1 MSARGGPRS
10 PDGIQRP
17 ASLPFAQG
25 PNRTDMSA
33 LPGTPGTPL
42 PPSPAEPMLGHGE
55 AGSLR
60 QTLMG
65 IPGQAQGLA
74 PVPLSA
80 DSQRPNEP
88 ITAGIDMGSG
98 PGSEGLVPSPVD
110 PSNASAVQES
120 LFFYPV
126 LMRLA
131 QLPGA
136 STQTKIFAQRMRGM
150 LPTQPER
157 MPRFPGE

>member
-1 MSARGGPRS
+1 MTARGGPRT
-10 PDGIQRP
+10 PDGVQRP

-25 PNRTDMSA
+25 PNRSDMSA

-42 PPSPAEPMLGHGE
+42 PPSPAEPMLEHGQ

-65 IPGQAQGLA
+65 IPGQAQNFGT
-74 PVPLSA
+74 VPLDAPSK
-80 DSQRPNEP
+80 RPGEP
-88 ITAGIDMGSG
+88 ITTGIPMGQGAG
-98 PGSEGLVPSPVD
+98 PEGLLPSPVD
-110 PSNASAVQES
+110 PNNKAAVAES
-120 LFFYPV
+120 LYFYPV

-136 STQTKIFAQRMRGM
+136 STQTKIFAQRVRSM
-150 LPTQPER
+150 LPTAPER
-157 MPRFPGE
+157 MPRLPGE

>member
-1 MSARGGPRS
+1 VTARGGPRV
-10 PDGIQRP
+10 PDGVQRP
-17 ASLPFAQG
+17 ASLPFVEG

-42 PPSPAEPMLGHGE
+42 PPNPAEPAIEHGQG
-55 AGSLR
+55 GSMR
-60 QTLMG
+60 QALLG
-65 IPGQAQGLA
+65 IPGMGSRVT

-80 DSQRPNEP
+80 DTQRPGEP
-88 ITAGIDMGSG
+88 VTSGAELG
-98 PGSEGLVPSPVD
+98 PGPGPESLNPSPVD
-110 PSNASAVQES
+110 PGNAQSVRES
-120 LFFYPV
+120 MFFYPV

-150 LPTQPER
+150 MPTQPER